1 MAYTRYGQH
10 DKSFICDEVEDL
22 ATLPYASMGS
32 TCYVIANASKY
43 MVNSRGEWIRQT
55 FGNETGPGNGEEIDL
70 SKYATKDEVVQIVHI
85 AIETIEEE
93 QTAWSVIPDVDGDGI

>member
-1 MAYTRYGQH
+1 MAYARYGQH

-55 FGNETGPGNGEEIDL
+55 FGNEVGPGSGENDIDH
-70 SKYATKDEVVQIVHI
+70 SQYATKSEV
-85 AIETIEEE
+85 AELIENVEEE
-93 QTAWSVIPDVDGDGI
+93 QTIWGVIPDIDGDGK